1 MTRQAWQDIAMPLH
15 TPHTPWNPTE
25 VQATVRSYL
34 DMLVQELAGQRYNK
48 SACRQLLFDAL
59 AGGRSHASI
68 EFKYCNISAVLQL
81 LHYPSING
89 YKRRLNFQKSLMQE
103 VERQIPLYPQLS
115 AIVQAAV
122 EQPAAEPMAP
132 KFEQAL
138 QSPPSKTHQV
148 SEALAQYAV
157 RSPVKRDYLAQEARN
172 QSLGLAGEQFAVAYE
187 QWRLHRQGL
196 PGLALRV
203 EHVSQTLGDG
213 LGFDIRS
220 FDAQGNEQMIEV
232 KTTRFAKDTPFFV
245 SRNELDV
252 SQQAAE
258 RFHLYRIFEFRQQP
272 KLFTLKGAI
281 TEHCQ
286 LDPVTFRACF

>member
-1 MTRQAWQDIAMPLH
+1 MPLH

-48 SACRQLLFDAL
+48 SACRKLLFDAL
-59 AGGRSHASI
+59 AGARSQASI

-89 YKRRLNFQKSLMQE
+89 YKRRINFQKSLMQE

-122 EQPAAEPMAP
+122 EQPAAERMAP

-157 RSPVKRDYLAQEARN
+157 RSPVKRDYRHRKRAINRWGWREN
-172 QSLGLAGEQFAVAYE
+172 SSLWLTSNGACTSKAC
-187 QWRLHRQGL
+187 
-196 PGLALRV
+196 RV
-203 EHVSQTLGDG
+203 WHCVL
-213 LGFDIRS
+213 
-220 FDAQGNEQMIEV
+220 NM
-232 KTTRFAKDTPFFV
+232 
-245 SRNELDV
+245 SRK
-252 SQQAAE
+252 
-258 RFHLYRIFEFRQQP
+258 R
-272 KLFTLKGAI
+272 
-281 TEHCQ
+281 
-286 LDPVTFRACF
+286 

>member
-1 MTRQAWQDIAMPLH
+1 MPLPN
-15 TPHTPWNPTE
+15 TNTAWNATE
-25 VQATVRSYL
+25 VSATVRSYL

-59 AGGRSHASI
+59 GGARSHASI

-89 YKRRLNFQKSLMQE
+89 YKRRTNFQKSLMQE
-103 VERQIPLYPQLS
+103 VEQQVPRYPQLAS
-115 AIVQAAV
+115 IVQAAV
-122 EQPAAEPMAP
+122 TQPAAEPVAP
-132 KFEQAL
+132 NFDHVLQDPPRQA
-138 QSPPSKTHQV
+138 HHV
-148 SEALAQYAV
+148 SEALAEYAV

-172 QSLGLAGEQFAVAYE
+172 QSLGLAGELFALAYE
-187 QWRLHRQGL
+187 QWRLQQQGL
-196 PGLALRV
+196 PGLAQRV

-252 SQQAAE
+252 SEQKSAH
-258 RFHLYRIFEFRQQP
+258 FHLYRIYEFRQQP

-281 TEHCQ
+281 TAHCQ
-286 LDPVTFRACF
+286 LDPVTYRACF